1 MPHEELELTKIYIP
15 KISREKYIPV
25 HLNPIIRDLENRSIH
40 EGQTMHPGF
49 AQHSNLKSKFSDI
62 HLQCLY
68 DIDEDIYPRF
78 LLELFS
84 SAKILRDE
92 ERGDYAYSNE
102 YSLESVNKNPEEVYP
117 YQTNIPTPDETISD
131 NTIKGVTKDP
141 FKILKDK
148 LRRDFR
154 L

>member
-1 MPHEELELTKIYIP
+1 M
-15 KISREKYIPV
+15 

-92 ERGDYAYSNE
+92 EITIHFCFWILNRQFNIPLEYLAHILQTPLLGDCTYSNE
-102 YSLESVNKNPEEVYP
+102 YSLESLHKHPEEVYP
-117 YQTNIPTPDETISD
+117 YQTNIPTPDEIIGDITT
-131 NTIKGVTKDP
+131 NGVTVEP
-141 FKILKDK
+141 HKICKNEL
-148 LRRDFR
+148 
-154 L
+154 